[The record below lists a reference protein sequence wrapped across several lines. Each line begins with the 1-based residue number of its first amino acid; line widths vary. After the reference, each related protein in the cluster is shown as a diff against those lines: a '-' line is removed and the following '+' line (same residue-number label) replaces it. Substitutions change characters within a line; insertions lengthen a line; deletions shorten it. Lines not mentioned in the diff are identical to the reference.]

1 MMMALHFIRPELLWL
16 LPVVLPLILL
26 AWRKQS
32 SGGDWAKAI
41 DSELL
46 PHLVAS
52 EGSSGSRLRQL
63 WWLALP
69 LLVFGAS
76 GPSLERTE
84 LPVFEKSDAL
94 VIVLDLS
101 RSMWATDTQPSR
113 IRRARQ
119 KVMDVLDLRSEG
131 VTGMVVFAGDAHVVT
146 PLTDDTRTIENLLSA
161 LAPDIM
167 PLPGSNATEALGLA
181 ASLLETSGLTNG
193 SVLLITDGLP
203 KLSTSQVSDLL
214 KPVGAALS
222 ILIVG
227 TETGAPIP
235 LPDGGFLRDDS
246 DQIVIPAVDKRMIQ
260 QIASNLDAKSASVSV
275 DSSDLA
281 YLLSGTESS
290 MTSDDSLERKTDTW
304 VDLGYWLAIA
314 AALLLLPLFRRGALS
329 ALVFA
334 VLLTDAEPAQANP
347 LENFWST
354 PDQKGASALADGD
367 PALAATLFEAPEW
380 RGTAQYEAGNF
391 ESSSAEFGKLE
402 STDSLYNR
410 GNALALAGD
419 LKAAIES
426 YDKSLA
432 LSPERQDAITNR
444 ELVKSLL
451 EQQEQEQQGNDQDS
465 DSDQSDQDGES
476 QDSESESAQQ
486 DQDSQSDSQEGDS
499 EPSDQQPSDQE
510 SQQNGNAEMAEG
522 LSPSDLEE
530 ATQEQLARFDEAL
543 EEQQA
548 LEQWLRRVP
557 DDPGGLLRRKFR
569 YQTIQRLRNGEE
581 PDEDVRW

>member
-1 MMMALHFIRPELLWL
+1 MMALHFIRPELLWL

-46 PHLVAS
+46 PHLVTS

-167 PLPGSNATEALGLA
+167 PLQGSNATEALGLA

-260 QIASNLDAKSASVSV
+260 QIASNLDARSASVSV
-275 DSSDLA
+275 DSSDLT

-334 VLLTDAEPAQANP
+334 VLLTDADPAQANP

-391 ESSSAEFGKLE
+391 KSSSAEFGKLE

-451 EQQEQEQQGNDQDS
+451 EQQEQDQQGNDQDS

-486 DQDSQSDSQEGDS
+486 EQDSQSESQEGDS

-510 SQQNGNAEMAEG
+510 SQQNGDAEMTED

>member
-1 MMMALHFIRPELLWL
+1 MALHFIRPELLWL

-167 PLPGSNATEALGLA
+167 PLQGSNATEALGLA

-260 QIASNLDAKSASVSV
+260 QIASNLDARSASVSV
-275 DSSDLA
+275 DSSDLT

-334 VLLTDAEPAQANP
+334 VLLTDADPAQANP

-391 ESSSAEFGKLE
+391 KSSSTEFGKLE

-426 YDKSLA
+426 YDKSLT
-432 LSPERQDAITNR
+432 LSPDRQDAITNR

-451 EQQEQEQQGNDQDS
+451 EQQEQDQQGNDQDS

-486 DQDSQSDSQEGDS
+486 EQDSQSESQEGDS

-510 SQQNGNAEMAEG
+510 SQQNGDAEMTED

>member
-1 MMMALHFIRPELLWL
+1 MMALHFIRPELLWL
-16 LPVVLPLILL
+16 LPAVLPLIFL

-46 PHLVAS
+46 PHLVTS

-167 PLPGSNATEALGLA
+167 PLQGSNATEALGLA

-214 KPVGAALS
+214 KPVDADLS

-304 VDLGYWLAIA
+304 VDLGYWLAMA

-334 VLLTDAEPAQANP
+334 VLLTDADPAHANP
-347 LENFWST
+347 LEHFWST

-391 ESSSAEFGKLE
+391 KSSSTEFGKLE

-410 GNALALAGD
+410 GNALALSGD

-432 LSPERQDAITNR
+432 LSPDRQDAITNR

-451 EQQEQEQQGNDQDS
+451 EQQEQDQQGNDQDS

-510 SQQNGNAEMAEG
+510 SQQNGNAEMAED

>member
-1 MMMALHFIRPELLWL
+1 MALHFIRPELLWL

-167 PLPGSNATEALGLA
+167 PLQGSNATEALGLA

-260 QIASNLDAKSASVSV
+260 QIASNLDARSASVSV
-275 DSSDLA
+275 DSSDLT

-334 VLLTDAEPAQANP
+334 VLLTDADPAQANP

-391 ESSSAEFGKLE
+391 KSSSAEFGKLE

-451 EQQEQEQQGNDQDS
+451 EQQEQDQQGNDQDS

-486 DQDSQSDSQEGDS
+486 DQDSQSESQEGDS

-510 SQQNGNAEMAEG
+510 SQQNGNAEMAED

>member
-1 MMMALHFIRPELLWL
+1 MALHFIRPELLWL

-167 PLPGSNATEALGLA
+167 PLQGSNATEALGLA

-246 DQIVIPAVDKRMIQ
+246 DQIIIPAVDKRMIQ
-260 QIASNLDAKSASVSV
+260 QIASNLDARSASVSV
-275 DSSDLA
+275 DSSDLT

-290 MTSDDSLERKTDTW
+290 MTGDDSLERKTDTW

-334 VLLTDAEPAQANP
+334 VLLTDADPAQANP

-391 ESSSAEFGKLE
+391 KSSSAEFGKLE

-451 EQQEQEQQGNDQDS
+451 EQQEQDQQGNDQDS
-465 DSDQSDQDGES
+465 DSDQADQDGES

-486 DQDSQSDSQEGDS
+486 EQDSQSESQEGDS

-510 SQQNGNAEMAEG
+510 SQQNGDAEMTED

>member
-1 MMMALHFIRPELLWL
+1 MMALHFIRPELLWL

-260 QIASNLDAKSASVSV
+260 QIASNLDARSASVSV
-275 DSSDLA
+275 DSSDLT

-334 VLLTDAEPAQANP
+334 VLLTDADPAQANP

-391 ESSSAEFGKLE
+391 KSSSAEFGKLE

-486 DQDSQSDSQEGDS
+486 EQDSQSESQEGDS

-510 SQQNGNAEMAEG
+510 SQQNGDAEMAED

>member
-1 MMMALHFIRPELLWL
+1 MALHFIRPELLWL
-16 LPVVLPLILL
+16 LLVVLPLILL

-46 PHLVAS
+46 PYLVAS

-167 PLPGSNATEALGLA
+167 PLQGSNATEALGLA

-260 QIASNLDAKSASVSV
+260 QIASNLDARSASVAV
-275 DSSDLA
+275 DSSDLT

-290 MTSDDSLERKTDTW
+290 MASDDSLDRKTDTW

-334 VLLTDAEPAQANP
+334 VLLTDADPAQANP

-391 ESSSAEFGKLE
+391 KSSSAEFGKLE

-451 EQQEQEQQGNDQDS
+451 EQQEQDQQGNDQDS

-486 DQDSQSDSQEGDS
+486 EQDSQSESQEGDS

-510 SQQNGNAEMAEG
+510 SQQNGDAEMTED

>member
-1 MMMALHFIRPELLWL
+1 MMALHFIRPELLWL

-84 LPVFEKSDAL
+84 LPVFDKSDAL

-161 LAPDIM
+161 LSPDIM

-260 QIASNLDAKSASVSV
+260 QIASNLDARSASVSV
-275 DSSDLA
+275 DSSDLT

-334 VLLTDAEPAQANP
+334 VLLTDADPAQANP

-391 ESSSAEFGKLE
+391 KSSSAEFGKLE

-410 GNALALAGD
+410 GNALALSGD

-432 LSPERQDAITNR
+432 LSPDRQDAITNR

-451 EQQEQEQQGNDQDS
+451 EQQEQDQQGNDQDS

-486 DQDSQSDSQEGDS
+486 EQDSQSESQEGDS

-510 SQQNGNAEMAEG
+510 SQQNGDAEMTED

>member
-1 MMMALHFIRPELLWL
+1 
-16 LPVVLPLILL
+16 
-26 AWRKQS
+26 
-32 SGGDWAKAI
+32 
-41 DSELL
+41 
-46 PHLVAS
+46 
-52 EGSSGSRLRQL
+52 
-63 WWLALP
+63 
-69 LLVFGAS
+69 
-76 GPSLERTE
+76 
-84 LPVFEKSDAL
+84 
-94 VIVLDLS
+94 
-101 RSMWATDTQPSR
+101 
-113 IRRARQ
+113 
-119 KVMDVLDLRSEG
+119 
-131 VTGMVVFAGDAHVVT
+131 
-146 PLTDDTRTIENLLSA
+146 
-161 LAPDIM
+161 
-167 PLPGSNATEALGLA
+167 
-181 ASLLETSGLTNG
+181 
-193 SVLLITDGLP
+193 
-203 KLSTSQVSDLL
+203 
-214 KPVGAALS
+214 
-222 ILIVG
+222 
-227 TETGAPIP
+227 
-235 LPDGGFLRDDS
+235 
-246 DQIVIPAVDKRMIQ
+246 
-260 QIASNLDAKSASVSV
+260 
-275 DSSDLA
+275 
-281 YLLSGTESS
+281 

-334 VLLTDAEPAQANP
+334 VLLTDADPAQANP

-391 ESSSAEFGKLE
+391 KSSSAEFGKLE

-451 EQQEQEQQGNDQDS
+451 EQQEQDQQGNDQDS

-486 DQDSQSDSQEGDS
+486 EQDSQSESQEGDS

-510 SQQNGNAEMAEG
+510 SQQNGDAEMAED

>member
-1 MMMALHFIRPELLWL
+1 MMALHFIRPELLWL

-167 PLPGSNATEALGLA
+167 PLQGSNATEALGLA

-260 QIASNLDAKSASVSV
+260 QIASNLDARSASVSV
-275 DSSDLA
+275 DSSDLT

-334 VLLTDAEPAQANP
+334 VLLTDADPAQANP

-391 ESSSAEFGKLE
+391 KSSSAEFGKLE

-451 EQQEQEQQGNDQDS
+451 EQQEQDQQGNDQDS

-486 DQDSQSDSQEGDS
+486 EQDSQSESQEGDS

-510 SQQNGNAEMAEG
+510 SQQNGDAEMAED

>member
-1 MMMALHFIRPELLWL
+1 MALHFIRPELLWL

-235 LPDGGFLRDDS
+235 LPDGGFLRDNS

-260 QIASNLDAKSASVSV
+260 QIASNLDARSASVSV
-275 DSSDLA
+275 DSSDLT

-334 VLLTDAEPAQANP
+334 VLLTDADPAQANP

-391 ESSSAEFGKLE
+391 KSSSTEFGKLE

-451 EQQEQEQQGNDQDS
+451 EQQEQDQQGNDQDS

-486 DQDSQSDSQEGDS
+486 DQDSQSESQEGDS

-510 SQQNGNAEMAEG
+510 SQQNGDAEMAED

>member
-1 MMMALHFIRPELLWL
+1 
-16 LPVVLPLILL
+16 
-26 AWRKQS
+26 
-32 SGGDWAKAI
+32 
-41 DSELL
+41 
-46 PHLVAS
+46 
-52 EGSSGSRLRQL
+52 
-63 WWLALP
+63 
-69 LLVFGAS
+69 VFGAS

-161 LAPDIM
+161 LSPDIM

-235 LPDGGFLRDDS
+235 LPDGGFLRDNS

-260 QIASNLDAKSASVSV
+260 QIASNLDARSASVSV
-275 DSSDLA
+275 DSSDLT

-304 VDLGYWLAIA
+304 VDLGYWLAMA

-334 VLLTDAEPAQANP
+334 VLLTDADPAHANP
-347 LENFWST
+347 LEHFWST

-391 ESSSAEFGKLE
+391 KSSSAEFGKLE
-402 STDSLYNR
+402 STNSLYNR

-451 EQQEQEQQGNDQDS
+451 EQQEQDQQGNDQDS

-486 DQDSQSDSQEGDS
+486 EQDSQSESQEGDS

-510 SQQNGNAEMAEG
+510 SQQNGDAEMTED

>member
-1 MMMALHFIRPELLWL
+1 MMALHFIRPELLWL

-260 QIASNLDAKSASVSV
+260 QIASNLDARSASVSV
-275 DSSDLA
+275 DSSDLT

-334 VLLTDAEPAQANP
+334 VLLTDADPAQANP

-391 ESSSAEFGKLE
+391 KSSSTEFGKLE

-419 LKAAIES
+419 LKAAIKS
-426 YDKSLA
+426 YDESLA

-486 DQDSQSDSQEGDS
+486 EQDSQSESQEGDS

-510 SQQNGNAEMAEG
+510 SQQNGDAEMAED

>member
-1 MMMALHFIRPELLWL
+1 MMALHFIRPELLWL

-167 PLPGSNATEALGLA
+167 PLQGSNATEALGLA

-260 QIASNLDAKSASVSV
+260 QIASNLDARSASVSV
-275 DSSDLA
+275 DSSDLT

-334 VLLTDAEPAQANP
+334 VLLTDADPAQANP

-391 ESSSAEFGKLE
+391 KSSSTEFGKLE

-451 EQQEQEQQGNDQDS
+451 EQQEQDQQGNDQDS

-486 DQDSQSDSQEGDS
+486 EQDSQSESQEGDS

-510 SQQNGNAEMAEG
+510 SQQNGDAEMTED

>member
-1 MMMALHFIRPELLWL
+1 MMALHFIRPELLWL

-167 PLPGSNATEALGLA
+167 PLQGSNATEALGLA

-260 QIASNLDAKSASVSV
+260 QIASNLDARSASVSV
-275 DSSDLA
+275 DSSDLT

-334 VLLTDAEPAQANP
+334 VLLTDADPAQANP

-391 ESSSAEFGKLE
+391 KSSSAEFGKLE

-451 EQQEQEQQGNDQDS
+451 EQQEQDQQGNDQDS

-486 DQDSQSDSQEGDS
+486 EQESQSESQEGDS

-510 SQQNGNAEMAEG
+510 SQQNGDAEMTED

>member
-1 MMMALHFIRPELLWL
+1 MALHFIRPELLWL

-260 QIASNLDAKSASVSV
+260 QIASNLDARSASVSV
-275 DSSDLA
+275 DSSDLT

-334 VLLTDAEPAQANP
+334 VLLTDADPAQANP

-391 ESSSAEFGKLE
+391 KSSSTEFGKLE

-419 LKAAIES
+419 LKAAIKS
-426 YDKSLA
+426 YDESLA

-451 EQQEQEQQGNDQDS
+451 EQQEQDQQGNDQDS

-486 DQDSQSDSQEGDS
+486 EQDSQSESQEGDS

-510 SQQNGNAEMAEG
+510 SQQNGDAEMAED

>member
-1 MMMALHFIRPELLWL
+1 MMALHFIRPELLWL

-167 PLPGSNATEALGLA
+167 PLQGSNATEALGLA

-260 QIASNLDAKSASVSV
+260 QIASNLDARSASVSV
-275 DSSDLA
+275 DSSDLT

-334 VLLTDAEPAQANP
+334 VLLTDADPAQANP

-391 ESSSAEFGKLE
+391 KSSSTEFGKLE

-419 LKAAIES
+419 LKAAIKS

-451 EQQEQEQQGNDQDS
+451 EQQEQDQQGNDQDS

-486 DQDSQSDSQEGDS
+486 EQDSQSESQEGDS

-510 SQQNGNAEMAEG
+510 SQQNGDAEMAED

>member
-1 MMMALHFIRPELLWL
+1 MMALHFIRPELLWL

-167 PLPGSNATEALGLA
+167 PLQGSNATEALGLA
-181 ASLLETSGLTNG
+181 ASLLEASGLTNG

-203 KLSTSQVSDLL
+203 KLSTSEVSDLL

-260 QIASNLDAKSASVSV
+260 QIASNLDARSASVSV
-275 DSSDLA
+275 DSSDLT

-334 VLLTDAEPAQANP
+334 VLLTDADPAQANP

-391 ESSSAEFGKLE
+391 KSSSAEFGKLE

-451 EQQEQEQQGNDQDS
+451 EQQKQDQQGNDQDS

-486 DQDSQSDSQEGDS
+486 EQDSQSESQEGDS

-510 SQQNGNAEMAEG
+510 SQQNGDAEMAED

>member
-1 MMMALHFIRPELLWL
+1 MALHFIRPELLWL

-52 EGSSGSRLRQL
+52 EGSSGSRLRRL

-260 QIASNLDAKSASVSV
+260 QIASNLDARSASVSV
-275 DSSDLA
+275 DSSDLT

-334 VLLTDAEPAQANP
+334 VLLTDADPAQANP

-391 ESSSAEFGKLE
+391 KSSSTEFGKLE

-419 LKAAIES
+419 LKAAIKS
-426 YDKSLA
+426 YDESLA

-465 DSDQSDQDGES
+465 DSEQSDQDGES

-486 DQDSQSDSQEGDS
+486 DQDSQSESQEGDS

-510 SQQNGNAEMAEG
+510 SQQNGDAEMAED